1 MIVVKFGGTSVA
13 DAAAIARA
21 AAITRSRAPRQPV
34 VVVSAL
40 ARATNELLAAAE
52 QAAQGQLIVALRGIE
67 GLRERHLAEAGALL
81 GGGGDADDVRGE
93 LSAMCDELASL
104 SEALSVL
111 GHLTPRSLDAIA
123 AYGELL
129 SAALVHAAF
138 RRYDLPVELVDARDV
153 MVTDELHTRA
163 VPDFDAIT
171 ESARRVLGPMLSHG
185 RVPVVGGFIGRSPAG
200 VTTTI
205 GRGGGDFTAAL
216 LGAALG
222 ADAIE
227 IWTDVDGMLTA
238 DPRIVPGAR
247 LIQEIRFDEAA
258 ELATFGAKVLHPSTI
273 APAVQRGI
281 PVFIFNSRRPE
292 GRGTRI
298 TADAPRRAV
307 SAIAGKGN
315 VTVIRVNSS
324 RMLLAPGFLRT
335 LFEVFERHHTSVDVV
350 ATSEVSVSVTVDDP
364 ARLDALLVDLR
375 ALGDVSIERQR
386 AVVAIVGAGLGGDS
400 TTMARALAALHGMR
414 VHMISLSATEI
425 NLTII
430 IDADRLGDAM
440 RALHSEFFDR
450 RPEAA

>member
-21 AAITRSRAPRQPV
+21 AAITRSRAPRHPV

-52 QAAQGQLIVALRGIE
+52 QAARGQLIVALRGIE
-67 GLRERHLAEAGALL
+67 GLRDRHLSEAQALL
-81 GGGGDADDVRGE
+81 GEGGDADDVRAE

-153 MVTDELHTRA
+153 VVTDELHTRA
-163 VPDFDAIT
+163 VPDLDAIT
-171 ESARRVLGPMLSHG
+171 ERARRVIAPIVAQG

-205 GRGGGDFTAAL
+205 GRGGGDFSAAL

-238 DPRIVPGAR
+238 DPRVVSGAR
-247 LIQEIRFDEAA
+247 LIEEIRFDEAA

-315 VTVIRVNSS
+315 VTVIKVSSS

-364 ARLDALLVDLR
+364 SRLDALLVELR

-386 AVVAIVGAGLGGDS
+386 AVVAVVGAGLGGDS
-400 TTMARALAALHGMR
+400 TTMARALGALHGMR

-430 IDADRLGDAM
+430 IDGDRLGEAM
-440 RALHSEFFDR
+440 RALHAEFFDR
-450 RPEAA
+450 PEAA

>member
-21 AAITRSRAPRQPV
+21 AAITRSRATRRPV

-52 QAAQGQLIVALRGIE
+52 QAARGQLIVALRGIE
-67 GLRERHLAEAGALL
+67 GLRDRHLSEAQALL
-81 GGGGDADDVRGE
+81 GDGGDADEVRAE

-138 RRYDLPVELVDARDV
+138 RRYDLAVELVDARDV

-163 VPDFDAIT
+163 VPDLDAIT
-171 ESARRVLGPMLSHG
+171 ECARRVIGPMLANG
-185 RVPVVGGFIGRSPAG
+185 RIPVVGGFIGRSPTG

-205 GRGGGDFTAAL
+205 GRGGGDFSAAL

-222 ADAIE
+222 AEAIE

-238 DPRIVPGAR
+238 DPRVVAGAR
-247 LIQEIRFDEAA
+247 LIEEIRFDEAA

-315 VTVIRVNSS
+315 VTVIKVNSS

-364 ARLDALLVDLR
+364 SRLDALLVDLR

-386 AVVAIVGAGLGGDS
+386 AVVAMVGAGLGGDS
-400 TTMARALAALHGMR
+400 TTMARALGALHGMR

-430 IDADRLGDAM
+430 IDGDRLGDAM
-440 RALHSEFFDR
+440 RALHAEFFDR
-450 RPEAA
+450 PGVA